1 MIPAAAPRGVFNH
14 ALEAAL
20 ETTVARVEAFLGL
33 IDGLA
38 VGWATVDLERAALG
52 LGPGRPTAPLP
63 DDDLLGSRCLS
74 VGSTD
79 GAGGAD
85 WANGPI
91 AEDLPIVLLEPN
103 TEGRLAASLARHGE
117 GPIALYLLVPAR
129 TIDRFRV
136 VAPAS
141 GVHLSRPA
149 SGPFGRAVLVLDEAA
164 WGPHVIVAEASA
176 RGTIAP

>member
-1 MIPAAAPRGVFNH
+1 MIPAAVPRGVFG
-14 ALEAAL
+14 AAIEAVL
-20 ETTVARVEAFLGL
+20 ETSVARVEAFLGP

-38 VGWATVDLERAALG
+38 VGWGTVDLERAALG
-52 LGPGRPTAPLP
+52 LGSDRSTTPLP
-63 DDDLLGSRCLS
+63 DDDLLGARCLS
-74 VGSTD
+74 VR
-79 GAGGAD
+79 
-85 WANGPI
+85 PI
-91 AEDLPIVLLEPN
+91 ADDLPIVLLEPN

-141 GVHLSRPA
+141 GVNLSRPS

-164 WGPHVIVAEASA
+164 WGPHVIVASAAA